1 MSDPA
6 DMIIG
11 MMKVCPRH
19 EGSYDC
25 TPFCDVCEGNQEYE
39 YTIYRNCVVC
49 STNVDHDTWFEEL
62 GFCLDCSNDY
72 FNHELNPYTLER
84 EEGWK

>member
-6 DMIIG
+6 AMIIG

-25 TPFCDVCEGNQEYE
+25 TPFYDVCEGNQEYE